1 MTSHALGALQLAA
14 MTGGLVDKTWRCA
27 HTLRDD
33 RRVALWTAPGLTPAS
48 LVDVAPAELPADRAI
63 RVESRSGTLEYFLTE
78 RYCLFSCD
86 SAGRLVRAN
95 IHHVPWPLEEAE
107 AEIERND
114 LAEAIGIELPDQE
127 PVLHYSR
134 RLAVYVWP
142 AEQVRRILA
151 TGRTPVVVAP
161 SG

>member
-63 RVESRSGTLEYFLTE
+63 RVESRSGTM
-78 RYCLFSCD
+78 
-86 SAGRLVRAN
+86 RLNAS
-95 IHHVPWPLEEAE
+95 WPLTLDVHWAC
-107 AEIERND
+107 ARC
-114 LAEAIGIELPDQE
+114 A
-127 PVLHYSR
+127 SR
-134 RLAVYVWP
+134 PARRSWP
-142 AEQVRRILA
+142 RSA
-151 TGRTPVVVAP
+151 
-161 SG
+161 